1 MESSRAGKGKVMPSI
16 RTTPN
21 QNATQCIDPRLL
33 QVNERNRARPRGR
46 MNLQRGQASIDK
58 GKGTTRPLQ
67 DFATSPAHATPA
79 ESFASSSPHDFGL
92 YNAPSPVRPAGNLH
106 ESSSPPSSRSRGP
119 TPRSREPTPRSKEP
133 TPRSKEP
140 TPISRE
146 ATPRSQSSGADSGWN
161 GFSSSPSPFSD
172 PSPTNQPKDKGE
184 RRAQQNPTGKGKKV
198 IAPRSS
204 RWGSTTSRAAVKPGL
219 KATRPVRSYGARRQD
234 KVTKSTA
241 PRVGRKSQKQLGRPL
256 EKGSKDRIKAE
267 KAAVKAAW
275 KEQEALKAELGKA
288 QQRTKDAEK
297 EKKREKERYRKE
309 QKKKEVAQK
318 KRESKGLK
326 MIKGA
331 RERRAKVAT
340 KASEPKKAAHTAR
353 HTGAPKRGCTIM

>member
-1 MESSRAGKGKVMPSI
+1 
-16 RTTPN
+16 
-21 QNATQCIDPRLL
+21 
-33 QVNERNRARPRGR
+33 

-67 DFATSPAHATPA
+67 DFATSPAHATSPA
-79 ESFASSSPHDFGL
+79 RVASSSPRVPDTALGGASAQAIRDRSRSRTLRADSYDNLQDFGL

-106 ESSSPPSSRSRGP
+106 ESSSRPSSRSRGP

-133 TPRSKEP
+133 TP
-140 TPISRE
+140 ISRE
-146 ATPRSQSSGADSGWN
+146 ATPKSQSSGADSGWN
-161 GFSSSPSPFSD
+161 GFSSSPSPFPA

-184 RRAQQNPTGKGKKV
+184 RRAQRTPTGKGKKV
-198 IAPRSS
+198 FAPHSS

-234 KVTKSTA
+234 KVTKSNA
-241 PRVGRKSQKQLGRPL
+241 PRFGRKPQKQLGRPL
-256 EKGSKDRIKAE
+256 EKGSKDRIEAE
-267 KAAVKAAW
+267 KAAVKAAR
-275 KEQEALKAELGKA
+275 KEQEALKAKLEKA
-288 QQRTKDAEK
+288 QRRIKDAEK
-297 EKKREKERYRKE
+297 EKKQEKERYRKE
-309 QKKKEVAQK
+309 QKKKEVAQE